1 MTKKLT
7 ALKGGLSM
15 NKKAS
20 LMIVFLFVLQALFS
34 AAYANEQNFFDYY
47 SELLTDHSYMP
58 VRMKAYDIK
67 KDEKTGVITFKNK
80 KRPLHTDAPDS
91 NTYYI
96 DTETFI
102 FPYIEGS
109 PYLDDFL
116 SGKAPWVYCR
126 LPKNQYWETSGI
138 ENSRIHLPNVTAF
151 SQFLTVDQNNKDPF
165 DRLWEYNIMTMDDT
179 GSFAPDQPVT
189 RAAMAKMLMAAQNI
203 TTGPEVPVTFSDVAA
218 DHWAA
223 HYIGLA
229 QSAKLIN
236 GFEDGTFR
244 PEESVTPEQ
253 VVKMVVCLLGYEPTA
268 REKGGYPNGY
278 MAVAKEIGLLDN
290 VKNDEMNVSVCTR
303 QTIAHILDRA
313 LDLPLMMPVFISTPE
328 KTEYAV
334 FDGLGD
340 RPLETL
346 LSFYFIEDSIDE

>member
-1 MTKKLT
+1 
-7 ALKGGLSM
+7 M
-15 NKKAS
+15 NKKTS
-20 LMIVFLFVLQALFS
+20 FFLVFLLLLQVISITAF
-34 AAYANEQNFFDYY
+34 ANDDAYYQREA
-47 SELLTDHSYMP
+47 ELRADPNYADI
-58 VRMKAYDIK
+58 VIKACDIK
-67 KDEKTGVITFKNK
+67 KDEKTGVITFKNEI
-80 KRPLHTDAPDS
+80 HTAKHSKVDT

-96 DTETFI
+96 DEKTLI
-102 FPYIEGS
+102 YPYVNGS
-109 PYLDDFL
+109 YHLDTFL
-116 SGKAPWVYCR
+116 SGESVWIDAIVPKSQHWVKTG
-126 LPKNQYWETSGI
+126 L
-138 ENSRIHLPNVTAF
+138 
-151 SQFLTVDQNNKDPF
+151 QNNTVYLPIVTGFSKDYIVMANSDPF

-268 REKGGYPNGY
+268 REKGGYPDGY
-278 MAVAKEIGLLDN
+278 MATAKEIGLLDN
-290 VKNDEMNVSVCTR
+290 VKDKDMNVPVCTR